1 MWIADL
7 NQTWLSI
14 RNPQSAIR
22 NPQSAIR
29 NPQSTMNLERYS
41 RQILF
46 PGIGKE
52 GQQRLAQSH
61 AVIIGC
67 GALGAMHAEMLTR
80 AGVGRLRLVDR
91 DFIEESNLHRQIM
104 FEERDVEE
112 RLPKAV
118 AAAAR
123 INRINSETA
132 VEAIVKDVNNTNAE
146 QLIQDADIVL
156 DGTDNFEVR
165 FLINDAA
172 VKLRKPWVY
181 GAAVSSYGVQMT
193 IRPLETPCL
202 RCIFP
207 DLPAPGTSPTCD
219 TAGVILPIIATIA
232 SYQVSE
238 ALKILTGRIEKLHR
252 SLLQFDLWQNTFTR
266 LKLQEPTRD
275 CPTCG
280 QGRYDYLNL
289 RGGQLVTTLCG
300 RNAVQISPA
309 AEARLDFAKL
319 AEQLRDAG
327 EVSYN
332 RFLLKL
338 KTGEH
343 EITVFPDA
351 RSIIKGTDDPNLA
364 RSLYARYI
372 GS

>member
-1 MWIADL
+1 
-7 NQTWLSI
+7 
-14 RNPQSAIR
+14 
-22 NPQSAIR
+22 
-29 NPQSTMNLERYS
+29 MNLERYS

-52 GQQRLAQSH
+52 GQRRLARSH

-67 GALGAMHAEMLTR
+67 GALGAMHTEMLAR
-80 AGVGRLRLVDR
+80 AGVGRLRLIDR

-104 FEERDVEE
+104 FEERDVTD
-112 RLPKAV
+112 RLPKAA

-123 INRINSETA
+123 VDRINSEVQAEA
-132 VEAIVKDVNNTNAE
+132 VVKDVNYSNIE
-146 QLIQDADIVL
+146 ELIKDADVVL
-156 DGTDNFEVR
+156 DGTDNFEAR

-172 VKLRKPWVY
+172 VKLNKPWVY

-193 IRPLETPCL
+193 IRPRATPCL
-202 RCIFP
+202 RCVFP
-207 DLPAPGTSPTCD
+207 EMPAPATSPTCD
-219 TAGVILPIIATIA
+219 TAGVILPIIATVA

-238 ALKILTGRIEKLHR
+238 ALKILTGQIEKLHG
-252 SLLQFDLWQNTFTR
+252 SLVQFDLWQNTFTR
-266 LKLQEPTRD
+266 LKLRERSEG
-275 CPTCG
+275 CPAC
-280 QGRYDYLNL
+280 QLHRYDFLAA
-289 RGGQLVTTLCG
+289 RGGQFVTTLCG
-300 RNAVQISPA
+300 RNAIQISPSTTA
-309 AEARLDFAKL
+309 MIDFVKL

-351 RSIIKGTDDPNLA
+351 RCIIKGTDDPNVA
-364 RSLYARYI
+364 RSIYARYI
-372 GS
+372 GA